1 MDERGDSGQNNI
13 SLYVQL
19 HERLGT
25 ILEEIEGIHD
35 EFNKIN
41 DKLNLMDQ
49 RSKMMNENILST
61 NRKLDIVLESLE
73 ENVEKN
79 CKKMAEHIDFVENVY
94 DNVKNPLGFVCDKVK
109 YYIGNKK
116 QYSLTNE
123 KVDGEVKR
131 RVNSNDNERT
141 NLLNNV
147 SEDYINLD
155 EMGKSIHEL
164 PINVK
169 QYIDFKEIDER
180 GENSGGE
187 NSGNSENEYSDY
199 D

>member
-1 MDERGDSGQNNI
+1 MDERGDSSKNNI

-25 ILEEIEGIHD
+25 ILENIEGMHE

-41 DKLNLMDQ
+41 DKMDLLDQ
-49 RSKMMNENILST
+49 RSKMMKENILST
-61 NRKLDIVLESLE
+61 NRKLDVVLETLE

-116 QYSLTNE
+116 KYSLTDENE
-123 KVDGEVKR
+123 DGEVKR
-131 RVNSNDNERT
+131 KVNGDTNERT

-147 SEDYINLD
+147 SEDYVNLD

-169 QYIDFKEIDER
+169 QYIDFKEINGH
-180 GENSGGE
+180 GENSYSE
-187 NSGNSENEYSDY
+187 NSENEYSDY